1 MGANKRAVAAVE
13 VLLIAPA
20 ALFMVSLFLRQVQPL
35 AQTGHVVEWFTHHLV
50 LGLYVSLFSMP
61 LAAFI
66 GGCTVLLLS
75 WRNDPQFRTATSN
88 LLIAAKDQWA
98 SLLVAAATVLA
109 AGILFIVAL
118 HLLTE

>member
-1 MGANKRAVAAVE
+1 MGANRRAVAAVE

-20 ALFMVSLFLRQVQPL
+20 ALFMLSLFLREVQPL
-35 AQTGHVVEWFTHHLV
+35 AQTGRVVEWFTHHLV

-66 GGCTVLLLS
+66 AGCAVLLRS
-75 WRNDPQFRTATSN
+75 WRNDPQFRASRLK
-88 LLIAAKDQWA
+88 LLLAARDQWA
-98 SLLVAAATVLA
+98 SLLVATATVFA

-118 HLLTE
+118 HMLTE

>member
-1 MGANKRAVAAVE
+1 MGANKRAVAAME
-13 VLLIAPA
+13 LFLIAPA
-20 ALFMVSLFLRQVQPL
+20 ALFMVSLFLREVQPL
-35 AQTGHVVEWFTHHLV
+35 VHSGRVVEWFTHHLV

-75 WRNDPQFRTATSN
+75 WRNDPQFRTAASK
-88 LLIAAKDQWA
+88 LLIVAKDQWA
-98 SLLVAAATVLA
+98 SLLVVAATVVA
-109 AGILFIVAL
+109 AAILFSVAL